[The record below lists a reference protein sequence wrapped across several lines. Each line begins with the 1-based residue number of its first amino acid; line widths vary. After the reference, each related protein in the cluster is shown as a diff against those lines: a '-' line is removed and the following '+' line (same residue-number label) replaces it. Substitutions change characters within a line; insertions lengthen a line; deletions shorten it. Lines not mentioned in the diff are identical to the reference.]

1 MIIEEVHEYID
12 GNQVLSKPS
21 ERPYE
26 GYLPLYSS
34 DVRKLIKYQNVN
46 IRQFPGMDGSERI
59 FLKHSTP
66 DVAVFKKDI
75 RILKE
80 DLFKL
85 QEYIGV
91 RNNKDTTV
99 KIIGRVDELMIQK
112 RKALKRQR
120 QKQSVA
126 THDELFQSVT
136 FKDMNFT
143 FGGVQAEVIKQL
155 YQAHQEGHPR
165 IHFKILLKKAGSS
178 SPFMRDIF
186 RNKENWKKLIIN
198 DGRGYY
204 WLHEDFFADEQS

>member
-1 MIIEEVHEYID
+1 MFCIFHGHHNYRDAYTLKEAADKCHISIWDVQDIAAQGKIRLHVWIPLMLIEEV
-12 GNQVLSKPS
+12 
-21 ERPYE
+21 
-26 GYLPLYSS
+26 
-34 DVRKLIKYQNVN
+34 
-46 IRQFPGMDGSERI
+46 
-59 FLKHSTP
+59 
-66 DVAVFKKDI
+66 
-75 RILKE
+75 
-80 DLFKL
+80 

-91 RNNKDTTV
+91 RNNEDTTV

-120 QKQSVA
+120 QKQSMA

-136 FKDMNFT
+136 FKDMHFT

-178 SPFMRDIF
+178 SPFMHDIF
-186 RNKENWKKLIIN
+186 RNKENWKKMIIN

-204 WLHEDFFADEQS
+204 WLHEDFFESTL